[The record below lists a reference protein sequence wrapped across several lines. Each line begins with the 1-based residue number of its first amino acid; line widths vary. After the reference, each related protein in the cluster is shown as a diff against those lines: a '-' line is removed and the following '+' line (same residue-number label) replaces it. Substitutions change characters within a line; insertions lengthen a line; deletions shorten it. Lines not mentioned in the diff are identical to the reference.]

1 MLENQ
6 IASQAS
12 SSRQSGMLPSQSE
25 HPREQAKAITL
36 RSGKQLPE
44 VEIKSQEEKVV
55 QVTQEEE
62 QKTDMIREQKK
73 EKNEAPLKTPP
84 LPFPQRQ

>member
-1 MLENQ
+1 ME
-6 IASQAS
+6 
-12 SSRQSGMLPSQSE
+12 
-25 HPREQAKAITL
+25 
-36 RSGKQLPE
+36 KQLPE
-44 VEIKSQEEKVV
+44 VEIKSQEEGVV

-62 QKTDMIREQKK
+62 QKTDTIREQKK